1 MAAADDRVLVAGAG
15 PVGLVLAL
23 SLAGRGHRVL
33 VVEKLVDL
41 LDQVRRAGTIHA
53 ATLEMLDDIGLYDRL
68 EPRGLVAPLV
78 HYWDRGDPEPI
89 AVFDHGVLA
98 GDARFPHALQCDRL
112 KLVEEAVKTASGDD
126 LIEIRTGTELIGF
139 RQASDSVTAVV
150 ETADGGRE
158 ELRGTHLVGCEGAHS
173 VVRKQLG
180 IDFEGFAFPDRT
192 MTLSVAFDFDS
203 PGGRAGGPR
212 SRPDPGREVARPW
225 PERPAS
231 EANKSGQHH
240 IASRG
245 AFHQSAPVHRPYG
258 HRNYILDPV
267 EWANLFKWTDFWRV
281 VLPADV
287 HADPDALLDDE
298 VIEAGLQRFHPT
310 GVPYDVVSKS
320 LYTVHQRVAETFRAG
335 RVLLAGDA
343 AHVNSPIGAMGM
355 NSGIHDAV
363 NLAAKLSAVLR
374 GDAGDD
380 LLDRYVRQRRHVA
393 VAHVQ
398 AITIR
403 NRKLMAEADPEV
415 RRRNRDEL
423 RRSADDP
430 ALAREFLLRASLIA
444 SVREAAE
451 IA

>member
-1 MAAADDRVLVAGAG
+1 MIAGAG

-23 SLAGRGHRVL
+23 SLARRGHRVT

-53 ATLEMLDDIGLYDRL
+53 ATLGMLDDIGLYDRL
-68 EPRGLVAPLV
+68 ERRGLVAPLV
-78 HYWDRGDPEPI
+78 HYWDRGDSEPL
-89 AVFDHGVLA
+89 AVFDHAVLA
-98 GDARFPHALQCDRL
+98 GDTRFPHALQCDRL
-112 KLVEEAVKTASGDD
+112 KLIEEALKMASDTD
-126 LIEIRTGTELIGF
+126 LIEIRLGTELVGF
-139 RQASDSVTAVV
+139 AQDGDSVTAVI
-150 ETADGGRE
+150 ETADGERE

-192 MTLSVAFDFDS
+192 MTLSVVFDFGS
-203 PGGRAGGPR
+203 L
-212 SRPDPGREVARPW
+212 
-225 PERPAS
+225 
-231 EANKSGQHH
+231 Q
-240 IASRG
+240 
-245 AFHQSAPVHRPYG
+245 PYG
-258 HRNYILDPV
+258 LRNYILDPV

-287 HADPDALLDDE
+287 HADSDTLLDDD
-298 VIEAGLQRFHPT
+298 VIEAGLQRFHPI
-310 GVPYDVVSKS
+310 GEPYEVVSKS

-363 NLAAKLSAVLR
+363 NLAGKLSSVLHR
-374 GDAGDD
+374 DAGDEV
-380 LLDRYVRQRRHVA
+380 LDRYVRQRRHVA

-403 NRKLMAEADPEV
+403 NKKLMAETDPAT

-423 RRSADDP
+423 RRAADDP
-430 ALAREFLLRASLIA
+430 VLAREFLLRASLIS

>member
-1 MAAADDRVLVAGAG
+1 MLPVPVAADDRVLIAGAG

-23 SLAGRGHRVL
+23 SLARRGHRVT

-53 ATLEMLDDIGLYDRL
+53 ATLEMLDDIGLYERL
-68 EPRGLVAPLV
+68 ESRGIVAPLV

-98 GDARFPHALQCDRL
+98 ADARFPHALQCDRL
-112 KLVEEAVKTASGDD
+112 KLVEEALKTASGDD
-126 LIEIRTGTELIGF
+126 LIEIRTGTELVGF
-139 RQASDSVTAVV
+139 RQDARSVTAVA
-150 ETADGGRE
+150 ETADGERH
-158 ELRGTHLVGCEGAHS
+158 ELTGSHLVGCEGAHS

-192 MTLSVAFDFDS
+192 MTLSVLFDFDS
-203 PGGRAGGPR
+203 
-212 SRPDPGREVARPW
+212 
-225 PERPAS
+225 
-231 EANKSGQHH
+231 
-240 IASRG
+240 IL
-245 AFHQSAPVHRPYG
+245 PYG
-258 HRNYILDPV
+258 FRNYILDPV
-267 EWANLFKWTDFWRV
+267 EWANLFRWTDLWRV

-287 HADPDALLDDE
+287 HADPAALLDDD
-298 VIEAGLQRFHPT
+298 VIEAGLQRFHPI
-310 GVPYDVVSKS
+310 GEPYEVVSKS
-320 LYTVHQRVAETFRAG
+320 LYTVHQRVAETFRVG
-335 RVLLAGDA
+335 RVLLAGDS

-363 NLAAKLSAVLR
+363 NLAAKLSSVLR
-374 GDAGDD
+374 GDVGDEA
-380 LLDRYVRQRRHVA
+380 LDRYVRQRRHVA

-403 NRKLMAEADPEV
+403 NKKLMAEADPSV

-423 RRSADDP
+423 RRAADDP
-430 ALAREFLLRASLIA
+430 ALARDFLLRASLIQ

-451 IA
+451 ID

>member
-1 MAAADDRVLVAGAG
+1 MTLQEPGSRVTKAEDRVIIAGAG

-23 SLAGRGHRVL
+23 SLARRGHRVT

-53 ATLEMLDDIGLYDRL
+53 ATLEMLDDIGLYERL
-68 EPRGLVAPLV
+68 ERRGLVAPLV

-89 AVFDHGVLA
+89 AVFDHAVLA
-98 GDARFPHALQCDRL
+98 GDTRFPHALQCDRL
-112 KLVEEAVKTASGDD
+112 KLIEEALKMASDTD
-126 LIEIRTGTELIGF
+126 LIEVRVGTGLVGF
-139 RQASDSVTAVV
+139 TQDGDSVTAMT
-150 ETADGGRE
+150 ETADGERQA
-158 ELRGTHLVGCEGAHS
+158 LRGTHLVGCEGAHS

-192 MTLSVAFDFDS
+192 MTLSVVFDFDS
-203 PGGRAGGPR
+203 L
-212 SRPDPGREVARPW
+212 
-225 PERPAS
+225 
-231 EANKSGQHH
+231 Q
-240 IASRG
+240 
-245 AFHQSAPVHRPYG
+245 PYG
-258 HRNYILDPV
+258 LRNYILDPV
-267 EWANLFKWTDFWRV
+267 EWANLFRWTDFWRV

-287 HADPDALLDDE
+287 DADPDSLLDDDI
-298 VIEAGLQRFHPT
+298 IEAGLQRFHPT
-310 GVPYDVVSKS
+310 GEPYEVVSKS

-374 GDAGDD
+374 GDAGDEV
-380 LLDRYVRQRRHVA
+380 LDRYVRQRRHVA

-403 NRKLMAEADPEV
+403 NKKLMAEADPDT

-423 RRSADDP
+423 RRAADDP
-430 ALAREFLLRASLIA
+430 VLAREFLLRASLIS
-444 SVREAAE
+444 SVREAEE
-451 IA
+451 IR

>member
-1 MAAADDRVLVAGAG
+1 MTRADDRVLIAGAG

-23 SLAGRGHRVL
+23 SLARRGHRVT

-89 AVFDHGVLA
+89 AVFDHAVLA
-98 GDARFPHALQCDRL
+98 GDARFAHALQCDRL
-112 KLVEEAVKTASGDD
+112 KLIEEALKMASDTD
-126 LIEIRTGTELIGF
+126 LIEVRVGTELVGF
-139 RQASDSVTAVV
+139 EQDGDSVTAVT
-150 ETADGGRE
+150 ETADGERQV
-158 ELRGTHLVGCEGAHS
+158 LRGTHLVGCEGAHS

-180 IDFEGFAFPDRT
+180 IEFEGFAFPDRT
-192 MTLSVAFDFDS
+192 MTLSVVFDFDS
-203 PGGRAGGPR
+203 L
-212 SRPDPGREVARPW
+212 
-225 PERPAS
+225 
-231 EANKSGQHH
+231 Q
-240 IASRG
+240 
-245 AFHQSAPVHRPYG
+245 PYG
-258 HRNYILDPV
+258 LRNYILDPV
-267 EWANLFKWTDFWRV
+267 EWANLFRWTDFWRV

-287 HADPDALLDDE
+287 DADPDSLLDDD
-298 VIEAGLQRFHPT
+298 VIEAGLQRFHPI
-310 GVPYDVVSKS
+310 GEPYEVVSKS
-320 LYTVHQRVAETFRAG
+320 LYTVHQRVAATFRQG

-363 NLAAKLSAVLR
+363 NLAAKLSSVLR
-374 GDAGDD
+374 GDTADEV
-380 LLDRYVRQRRHVA
+380 LDRYVRQRRHVA

-403 NRKLMAEADPEV
+403 NKKLMAEADPDT

-423 RRSADDP
+423 RRAADDP
-430 ALAREFLLRASLIA
+430 VLAREFLLRASLIS
-444 SVREAAE
+444 SVREATE
-451 IA
+451 IR

>member
-1 MAAADDRVLVAGAG
+1 MTRTEDRVIIAGAG

-23 SLAGRGHRVL
+23 SLARRGHRAT

-53 ATLEMLDDIGLYDRL
+53 ATLEMLDDIGLYERL
-68 EPRGLVAPLV
+68 ERRGLVAPLV

-89 AVFDHGVLA
+89 AVFDHAVLA
-98 GDARFPHALQCDRL
+98 GDTRFPHALQCDRL
-112 KLVEEAVKTASGDD
+112 KLIEEALKMASDTD
-126 LIEIRTGTELIGF
+126 LIEVRVGTELVGF
-139 RQASDSVTAVV
+139 EHDGDSVTAVT
-150 ETADGGRE
+150 ETADGERQA
-158 ELRGTHLVGCEGAHS
+158 LRGTHLVGCEGAHS

-192 MTLSVAFDFDS
+192 MTLSVVFDFDS
-203 PGGRAGGPR
+203 L
-212 SRPDPGREVARPW
+212 
-225 PERPAS
+225 
-231 EANKSGQHH
+231 Q
-240 IASRG
+240 
-245 AFHQSAPVHRPYG
+245 PYG
-258 HRNYILDPV
+258 LRNYILDPV
-267 EWANLFKWTDFWRV
+267 EWANLFRWTDFWRV

-287 HADPDALLDDE
+287 DADPDSLLDDD
-298 VIEAGLQRFHPT
+298 VIEAGLQRFHPI
-310 GVPYDVVSKS
+310 GAPYEVVSKS
-320 LYTVHQRVAETFRAG
+320 LYTVHQRVAETFRVG

-363 NLAAKLSAVLR
+363 NLAAKLSSVLR
-374 GDAGDD
+374 GEAADEV
-380 LLDRYVRQRRHVA
+380 LDRYVRQRRHVA

-403 NRKLMAEADPEV
+403 NKKLMAEADPQT

-423 RRSADDP
+423 RRAADDP
-430 ALAREFLLRASLIA
+430 SLAREFLLRASLIS

>member
-1 MAAADDRVLVAGAG
+1 MPSADDRVLIAGAG

-68 EPRGLVAPLV
+68 EPRGIVAPLV

-98 GDARFPHALQCDRL
+98 GDTRFPHALQCDRL
-112 KLVEEAVKTASGDD
+112 KLVEEALKMASGND
-126 LIEIRTGTELIGF
+126 LIEIRTGTELVGF
-139 RQASDSVTAVV
+139 RQASDSVTAAV
-150 ETADGGRE
+150 ETADGERE
-158 ELRGTHLVGCEGAHS
+158 ELRGTHLVGTDGAHS

-192 MTLSVAFDFDS
+192 MTLSVLFDFDS
-203 PGGRAGGPR
+203 LL
-212 SRPDPGREVARPW
+212 
-225 PERPAS
+225 
-231 EANKSGQHH
+231 
-240 IASRG
+240 
-245 AFHQSAPVHRPYG
+245 PYG
-258 HRNYILDPV
+258 YRNYILDPV
-267 EWANLFKWTDFWRV
+267 EWANLFRWTDLWRV

-287 HADPDALLDDE
+287 DADPDVLLDDD
-298 VIEAGLQRFHPT
+298 VIEAGLQRFHPAGT
-310 GVPYDVVSKS
+310 PYEVVSKS
-320 LYTVHQRVAETFRAG
+320 LYTVHQRVAETFRVG

-363 NLAAKLSAVLR
+363 NLAAKLSSVRR
-374 GDAGDD
+374 GGAGDEA
-380 LLDRYVRQRRHVA
+380 LDRYVRQRRHVA

-403 NRKLMAEADPEV
+403 NKKLMAESDPEV
-415 RRRNRDEL
+415 RHRNRDEL
-423 RRSADDP
+423 RRAADDP
-430 ALAREFLLRASLIA
+430 ALAREFLLRASLIS

-451 IA
+451 VL

>member
-1 MAAADDRVLVAGAG
+1 M
-15 PVGLVLAL
+15 LAL
-23 SLAGRGHRVL
+23 SLARRGHRVT

-53 ATLEMLDDIGLYDRL
+53 ATLEMLDDIGLYERL

-89 AVFDHGVLA
+89 AVFDHAVLA

-112 KLVEEAVKTASGDD
+112 KLIEEALKMAADTE
-126 LIEIRTGTELIGF
+126 LIEVRVGTELVGF
-139 RQASDSVTAVV
+139 SQDGDSVTAVA
-150 ETADGGRE
+150 ETADGERQA
-158 ELRGTHLVGCEGAHS
+158 LRGTHLVGCEGAHS

-180 IDFEGFAFPDRT
+180 IHFEGFAFPDRT
-192 MTLSVAFDFDS
+192 MTLSVVFDFDS
-203 PGGRAGGPR
+203 
-212 SRPDPGREVARPW
+212 VL
-225 PERPAS
+225 
-231 EANKSGQHH
+231 
-240 IASRG
+240 
-245 AFHQSAPVHRPYG
+245 PYG
-258 HRNYILDPV
+258 LRNYILDPV
-267 EWANLFKWTDFWRV
+267 EWANLFRWTDFWRV

-287 HADPDALLDDE
+287 DADPDSLLDDD
-298 VIEAGLQRFHPT
+298 VIEAGLQRFHPI
-310 GVPYDVVSKS
+310 GEPYEVVSKS

-363 NLAAKLSAVLR
+363 NLAAKLSAVLH
-374 GDAGDD
+374 GDAADEV
-380 LLDRYVRQRRHVA
+380 LDRYVRQRRHVA

-403 NRKLMAEADPEV
+403 NKKLMAEADPDT

-423 RRSADDP
+423 RRAADDP
-430 ALAREFLLRASLIA
+430 VLAREFLLRASLIS
-444 SVREAAE
+444 SVREAGE
-451 IA
+451 IR

>member
-1 MAAADDRVLVAGAG
+1 MARLRPQAHALEPNRQIPVAPADNRVLVAGAG

-23 SLAGRGHRVL
+23 CLARRGHRVV

-41 LDQVRRAGTIHA
+41 LDQVRRAGTIHS
-53 ATLEMLDDIGLYDRL
+53 ATLEMLDDIGLYERL
-68 EPRGLVAPLV
+68 EPRGIVAPLV

-98 GDARFPHALQCDRL
+98 GDTRFPHALQCDRL
-112 KLVEEAVKTASGDD
+112 KLVEEALKMASSDD
-126 LIEIRTGTELIGF
+126 LIEIRTGIELTGF
-139 RQASDSVTAVV
+139 HQGPDSVTASV
-150 ETADGGRE
+150 ETADGE
-158 ELRGTHLVGCEGAHS
+158 HQELRGTHLVGCEGAHS

-192 MTLSVAFDFDS
+192 MTLSVLFDFDS
-203 PGGRAGGPR
+203 
-212 SRPDPGREVARPW
+212 
-225 PERPAS
+225 
-231 EANKSGQHH
+231 
-240 IASRG
+240 IL
-245 AFHQSAPVHRPYG
+245 PYG
-258 HRNYILDPV
+258 YRNYILDPV
-267 EWANLFKWTDFWRV
+267 EWANLFRWTDLWRV

-287 HADPDALLDDE
+287 NADPDALLDDD

-310 GVPYDVVSKS
+310 GEPYEVVSKS
-320 LYTVHQRVAETFRAG
+320 LYTVHQRVAETFRDG

-363 NLAAKLSAVLR
+363 NLAAKLSSVLH
-374 GDAGDD
+374 GEAGDEV
-380 LLDRYVRQRRHVA
+380 LDRYVRQRRHVA

-403 NRKLMAEADPEV
+403 NKKLMAESDPEV

-423 RRSADDP
+423 RRAADDP
-430 ALAREFLLRASLIA
+430 ALAREFLLRASLIS

-451 IA
+451 VL

>member
-1 MAAADDRVLVAGAG
+1 MTKADSRVLIAGAG

-23 SLAGRGHRVL
+23 SLARRGHRVT

-53 ATLEMLDDIGLYDRL
+53 ATLEMLDDIGLYGRL
-68 EPRGLVAPLV
+68 EGRGLVAPLV

-89 AVFDHGVLA
+89 AVFDHAVLA
-98 GDARFPHALQCDRL
+98 GDTRFPHALQCDRL
-112 KLVEEAVKTASGDD
+112 KLIEEALKMASDTD
-126 LIEIRTGTELIGF
+126 LIEIRVGTELVGF
-139 RQASDSVTAVV
+139 EQDGDSVTAVT
-150 ETADGGRE
+150 ETADGERQA
-158 ELRGTHLVGCEGAHS
+158 LRGTHLVGCEGAHS

-192 MTLSVAFDFDS
+192 MTLSVVFDFDS
-203 PGGRAGGPR
+203 
-212 SRPDPGREVARPW
+212 V
-225 PERPAS
+225 
-231 EANKSGQHH
+231 Q
-240 IASRG
+240 
-245 AFHQSAPVHRPYG
+245 PYG
-258 HRNYILDPV
+258 LRNYILDPV
-267 EWANLFKWTDFWRV
+267 EWANLFRWTDFWRV

-287 HADPDALLDDE
+287 DADPDSLLDDD

-310 GVPYDVVSKS
+310 GTPYEVVSKS

-374 GDAGDD
+374 GDAGDEV
-380 LLDRYVRQRRHVA
+380 LDRYVRQRRHVA

-403 NRKLMAEADPEV
+403 NKKLMAEADPDT

-423 RRSADDP
+423 RRAADDP
-430 ALAREFLLRASLIA
+430 ALAREFLLRASLIS
-444 SVREAAE
+444 SVREAEE
-451 IA
+451 IR

>member
-1 MAAADDRVLVAGAG
+1 MTRADDRVIIAGAG

-23 SLAGRGHRVL
+23 SLAGRGHRVV

-53 ATLEMLDDIGLYDRL
+53 ATLGMLDGIGLYERL
-68 EPRGLVAPLV
+68 EPRGIVAPLV
-78 HYWDRGDPEPI
+78 HYWDRGASEPI
-89 AVFDHGVLA
+89 AVFDHAVLA
-98 GDARFPHALQCDRL
+98 GDTRFPHALQCDRL
-112 KLVEEAVKTASGDD
+112 KLVEESLKMASGTD
-126 LIEIRTGTELIGF
+126 LIEVRTGAELVGF
-139 RQASDSVTAVV
+139 SQGPDSVTATV
-150 ETADGGRE
+150 ETADGERE

-192 MTLSVAFDFDS
+192 MTLSVLFDFDS
-203 PGGRAGGPR
+203 
-212 SRPDPGREVARPW
+212 
-225 PERPAS
+225 
-231 EANKSGQHH
+231 
-240 IASRG
+240 IL
-245 AFHQSAPVHRPYG
+245 PYG
-258 HRNYILDPV
+258 YRNYILDPV
-267 EWANLFKWTDFWRV
+267 EWANLFRWTDLWRV

-287 HADPDALLDDE
+287 NADPDALLDDH

-310 GVPYDVVSKS
+310 GTPYEVVSKS

-363 NLAAKLSAVLR
+363 NLAGKLSSVLR
-374 GDAGDD
+374 DEAGGEV
-380 LLDRYVRQRRHVA
+380 LDRYVRQRRHVA

-403 NRKLMAEADPEV
+403 NKKLMAEADPEV

-423 RRSADDP
+423 RRAADDP
-430 ALAREFLLRASLIA
+430 SLAREFLLRASLIS
-444 SVREAAE
+444 SVREAEE
-451 IA
+451 IR

>member
-1 MAAADDRVLVAGAG
+1 MRCETLLSPIRQIPVTPADNRVLIAGAG

-23 SLAGRGHRVL
+23 CLARRGHRVL

-53 ATLEMLDDIGLYDRL
+53 ATLEMLDDIGLYERL
-68 EPRGLVAPLV
+68 EPRGIVAPLV

-89 AVFDHGVLA
+89 AVFDHSVLA
-98 GDARFPHALQCDRL
+98 GDTRFPHALQCDRL
-112 KLVEEAVKTASGDD
+112 KLVEEALKMASSDD
-126 LIEIRTGTELIGF
+126 LIEIRTGTEFTGF
-139 RQASDSVTAVV
+139 RQESDSVTAAV
-150 ETADGGRE
+150 ETADGE
-158 ELRGTHLVGCEGAHS
+158 HHELRGTHLVGCEGAHS

-192 MTLSVAFDFDS
+192 MTLSVLFDFDS
-203 PGGRAGGPR
+203 
-212 SRPDPGREVARPW
+212 
-225 PERPAS
+225 
-231 EANKSGQHH
+231 
-240 IASRG
+240 IL
-245 AFHQSAPVHRPYG
+245 PYG
-258 HRNYILDPV
+258 YRNYILDPV
-267 EWANLFKWTDFWRV
+267 EWANLFRWTDLWRV

-287 HADPDALLDDE
+287 NADPDALLDDS
-298 VIEAGLQRFHPT
+298 VIEAGLQRFHRS
-310 GVPYDVVSKS
+310 GEPYQVVSKS
-320 LYTVHQRVAETFRAG
+320 LYTVHQRVAETFRDG

-363 NLAAKLSAVLR
+363 NLAAKLSSVLR
-374 GDAGDD
+374 GEAGDEV
-380 LLDRYVRQRRHVA
+380 LDRYVRQRRHVA

-403 NRKLMAEADPEV
+403 NKKLMAEADPEV

-423 RRSADDP
+423 RRAADDP

-444 SVREAAE
+444 SVREAAA
-451 IA
+451 IL

>member
-1 MAAADDRVLVAGAG
+1 MASADDRVLIAGAG

-41 LDQVRRAGTIHA
+41 LGQVRRAGTIHA

-98 GDARFPHALQCDRL
+98 GDTRFPHALQCDRL
-112 KLVEEAVKTASGDD
+112 KLVEEALKMASGND
-126 LIEIRTGTELIGF
+126 LIEIRTGTELVGF
-139 RQASDSVTAVV
+139 GQAADSVTAAV
-150 ETADGGRE
+150 ETADGERE

-192 MTLSVAFDFDS
+192 MTLSVLFDFDS
-203 PGGRAGGPR
+203 
-212 SRPDPGREVARPW
+212 
-225 PERPAS
+225 
-231 EANKSGQHH
+231 
-240 IASRG
+240 IL
-245 AFHQSAPVHRPYG
+245 PYG
-258 HRNYILDPV
+258 YRNYILDPI
-267 EWANLFKWTDFWRV
+267 EWANLFRWTDLWRV

-287 HADPDALLDDE
+287 DADPDALLDDDA
-298 VIEAGLQRFHPT
+298 IEAGLQRFHP
-310 GVPYDVVSKS
+310 VDRPYEVVSKS
-320 LYTVHQRVAETFRAG
+320 LYTVHQRVAETFRVG

-343 AHVNSPIGAMGM
+343 AHVNGPIGAMGM

-363 NLAAKLSAVLR
+363 NLAAKLSSVRR
-374 GDAGDD
+374 GDAGDE

-393 VAHVQ
+393 VTHVQ

-403 NRKLMAEADPEV
+403 NKKLMAESDPDV

-423 RRSADDP
+423 SRAADDP
-430 ALAREFLLRASLIA
+430 ALAREFLLRASLIS

-451 IA
+451 IG